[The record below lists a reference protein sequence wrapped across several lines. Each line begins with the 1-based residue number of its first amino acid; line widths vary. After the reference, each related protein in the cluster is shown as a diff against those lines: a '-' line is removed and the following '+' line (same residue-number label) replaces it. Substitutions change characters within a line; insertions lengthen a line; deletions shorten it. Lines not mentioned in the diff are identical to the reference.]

1 MRKCPNCKREIA
13 DGSMFCEYCGYQI
26 KRSKKP
32 LWIVLSVASLVI
44 ALVCLVLLLFNMR
57 GNDNGGGGITPIDP
71 IIGTGETK
79 GTNEVVGKGNQYVF
93 INANEL
99 RLRYGPSLESE
110 MLRKPD
116 GSQRYATRNE
126 KFLYKGETADFYKI
140 EYYDGR
146 EFWVARQYANCV
158 QGSPNDD
165 WETERR
171 IRGFVADYSMTEEL
185 PSGESRSMVRQLFA
199 PQVERYFDA
208 RNETVDEV
216 AQHFAKYDEVFG
228 VYGKHSKVRWN
239 TVSYYKSGNRYML
252 TYVEDYT
259 IDRFDE
265 SKYSIFVLEKHFELN
280 SDFKVVSVYD
290 VQRSRSTK

>member
-13 DGSMFCEYCGYQI
+13 DGSMFCEYCGCQL

-32 LWIVLSVASLVI
+32 LWIILSVASLVI
-44 ALVCLVLLLFNMR
+44 AVICLVLLLLNMK
-57 GNDNGGGGITPIDP
+57 GNNGGGGNDTPDP
-71 IIGTGETK
+71 YFSTGET
-79 GTNEVVGKGNQYVF
+79 GGAGGNNVNANQYVF

-146 EFWVARQYANCV
+146 EFWVARQFANCI

-165 WETERR
+165 WATERR
-171 IRGFVADYSMTEEL
+171 IRGFISDFSMLRDL
-185 PSGESRSMVRQLFA
+185 PGGTGRNLVYQLFA
-199 PQVERYFDA
+199 SNVDRYYDA
-208 RNETVDEV
+208 YNETVEQV
-216 AQHFAKYDEVFG
+216 AQHYANYDNFFD
-228 VYGKHSKVRWN
+228 VYGKHTKVRWN
-239 TVSYYKSGNRYML
+239 SVSYYKSGSRYIL
-252 TYVEDYT
+252 TYVIDFT
-259 IDRFDE
+259 IDRYDE
-265 SKYSIFVLEKHFELN
+265 SKYSIFVLEKHIELN

-290 VQRSRSTK
+290 VQLSKKTK